1 MCLSIPMKILSLNEY
16 EAQCEAHGEKRTVSL
31 LMMADDKLKIGDHL
45 MVQLGFAVRVLSEE
59 EARESWKMFDEI
71 FSMLDNDINTS

>member
-31 LMMADDKLKIGDHL
+31 LMMADDNVKVGDHL
-45 MVQLGFAVRVLSEE
+45 MVQLGFAVRVLSEN
-59 EARESWKMFDEI
+59 EARESWQMYDEI
-71 FSMLDNDINTS
+71 FSMLDSDNNAS